1 MVPAL
6 YEYFQAT
13 VIKAEEEKLIAN
25 ENWITSPLW
34 FHVYRTSSFPSIQVL
49 RIVWLDMYEIVMLR
63 LTQQDPLR

>member
-34 FHVYRTSSFPSIQVL
+34 FHVYRTSSFPEYPSTKDRVAGH
-49 RIVWLDMYEIVMLR
+49 V
-63 LTQQDPLR
+63 

>member
-13 VIKAEEEKLIAN
+13 VIKAEEEKLIAS

-34 FHVYRTSSFPSIQVL
+34 FHVYRTSSFPEYPSSKDRVAGH
-49 RIVWLDMYEIVMLR
+49 V
-63 LTQQDPLR
+63 